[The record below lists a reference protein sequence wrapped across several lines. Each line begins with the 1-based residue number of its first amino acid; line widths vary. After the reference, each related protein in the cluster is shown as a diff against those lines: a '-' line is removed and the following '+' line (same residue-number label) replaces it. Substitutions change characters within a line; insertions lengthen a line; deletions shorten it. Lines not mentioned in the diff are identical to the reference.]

1 MFLATVVGPTG
12 SGKSALALCLAQEFS
27 GEIVNCDS
35 LQLYRGFDI
44 GTAKTPPGDRRGV
57 LHHLFDVLTPQESYS
72 AGEYA
77 REARK
82 VVAEIAGRGRLPIVV
97 GGTGFYLRALL
108 EGLPVLPVRDERL
121 RERLQ
126 HRERL
131 RPGSLHRLLTRLEPR
146 AAARMHAR
154 DVQKTMRALEVRLL
168 TQQALPPP
176 AQARALEGY
185 SVIKLGLDPDRAAL
199 QSRLE
204 ARTRAMFRHGL
215 LEEVQG
221 LLAGGATGD
230 EKPFEALGYK
240 QALLHLRG
248 ALTLEQ
254 AVESTIVETRQYAK
268 RQRTWFRRDPEISW
282 LTGFGDHAE
291 TIGEATRAMASGGSQ
306 PVDLNALRDA

>member
-12 SGKSALALCLAQEFS
+12 SGKSALALCLAQEFG

-44 GTAKTPPGDRRGV
+44 GTAKTPSGDRRGV
-57 LHHLFDVLTPQESYS
+57 PHHLFDVLVPQQSYS

-82 VVAEIAGRGRLPIVV
+82 VVAEIAARGRLPIVV

-108 EGLPVLPVRDERL
+108 EGLPVLPERDKRL
-121 RERLQ
+121 RAHLQ
-126 HRERL
+126 ERERL
-131 RPGSLHRLLTRLEPR
+131 RPGSLHRLVTRLEPG
-146 AAARMHAR
+146 AAARIHAR

-176 AQARALEGY
+176 AEAQALEGY
-185 SVIKLGLDPDRAAL
+185 SMIKLGLDPDRAAL

-221 LLAGGATGD
+221 LLVGGAMGK
-230 EKPFEALGYK
+230 EKPFQALGYK

-248 ALTLEQ
+248 ALTLDQ

-268 RQRTWFRRDPEISW
+268 RQRTWFRRDPEIRW
-282 LTGFGDHAE
+282 LAGFGDDAD
-291 TIGEATRAMASGGSQ
+291 IIASTVFQASA
-306 PVDLNALRDA
+306 VLR

>member
-1 MFLATVVGPTG
+1 MFLAAVVGPTG
-12 SGKSALALCLAQEFS
+12 SGKSTLALCLAQEFG

-44 GTAKTPPGDRRGV
+44 GTAKTPSGDRRGIP
-57 LHHLFDVLTPQESYS
+57 HHLFDVLTPQESYS

-77 REARK
+77 RAARN
-82 VVAEIAGRGRLPIVV
+82 VIAEIAGRGRLPIVV

-108 EGLPVLPVRDERL
+108 EGLPVLPGRDERL
-121 RERLQ
+121 RERLFARHQ
-126 HRERL
+126 T
-131 RPGSLHRLLTRLEPR
+131 RPGSLHRLLTRLEPG
-146 AAARMHAR
+146 AAARIHAR

-176 AQARALEGY
+176 AEAQALEGFT
-185 SVIKLGLDPDRAAL
+185 VVKVGLDPDRAVF
-199 QSRLE
+199 QQRLE
-204 ARTRAMFRHGL
+204 ARTRAIFAHGL
-215 LEEVQG
+215 LEEIQG
-221 LLAGGATGD
+221 LLAKGATGQ

-268 RQRTWFRRDPEISW
+268 RQRTWFLRDPEIRW
-282 LTGFGDHAE
+282 FKGFGNDGEIIAHA
-291 TIGEATRAMASGGSQ
+291 TQADIS
-306 PVDLNALRDA
+306 ALRGA